1 MSELLIIDDLCY
13 SALEISFEEDAKV
26 LYIGLFSHIGSQ
38 FCLDLLQKSRLIL
51 LCIELRVVHTDNLIV
66 KTALTLMQVYKLIW
80 RAKEEGI
87 VSAIY
92 YQIHIAFHSLQ
103 LSRHQ
108 KLRWHC

>member
-66 KTALTLMQVYKLIW
+66 KAALALMQIYELIW
-80 RAKEEGI
+80 RAKEERI
-87 VSAIY
+87 ALTLHC
-92 YQIHIAFHSLQ
+92 QINIALHSLQ
-103 LSRHQ
+103 LGSHQ